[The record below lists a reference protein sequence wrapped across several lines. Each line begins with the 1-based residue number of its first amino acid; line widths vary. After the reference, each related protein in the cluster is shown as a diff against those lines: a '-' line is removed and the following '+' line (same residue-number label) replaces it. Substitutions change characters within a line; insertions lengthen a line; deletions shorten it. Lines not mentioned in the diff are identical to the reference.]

1 MEQEA
6 TEQICTLHHRSPA
19 ACSYRPAEK
28 VAAPHLIGAREQT
41 SFPCPELEY
50 SSPTRVRYCSGN
62 VETWAAFAFFLPFET
77 CRVLFGMPL
86 AVSDGL
92 SDSDL
97 AHDTARNQQGSTST
111 TKCRRRRRKSRF
123 YRPYKE
129 PSGQWRTQKL
139 VKTRAEVT
147 INSNDNI

>member
-6 TEQICTLHHRSPA
+6 TEQICSLLVS
-19 ACSYRPAEK
+19 PAEK

-97 AHDTARNQQGSTST
+97 AFLPTTPPGTNREAPPPPNADGGGGRAVFIDRIRSGRELFSGGLWHNFYSFAPSENQ
-111 TKCRRRRRKSRF
+111 F
-123 YRPYKE
+123 
-129 PSGQWRTQKL
+129 
-139 VKTRAEVT
+139 
-147 INSNDNI
+147 

>member
-6 TEQICTLHHRSPA
+6 TEQICSLLVS
-19 ACSYRPAEK
+19 PAEK

-77 CRVLFGMPL
+77 CRSCL
-86 AVSDGL
+86 ACLGVSDGL

-97 AHDTARNQQGSTST
+97 AHDTAGNQQGSTTPPNADGGGRAVFIDHIRS
-111 TKCRRRRRKSRF
+111 RRELF
-123 YRPYKE
+123 
-129 PSGQWRTQKL
+129 SGGL
-139 VKTRAEVT
+139 
-147 INSNDNI
+147 